1 METKKK
7 KKLDYIKKKRKKKL
21 PLDQKREKLI
31 ILFLNLKFG
40 LLCGF
45 QLTQLIK
52 VKVLAK

>member
-7 KKLDYIKKKRKKKL
+7 KRIIKKKKKKKA
-21 PLDQKREKLI
+21 LDQKREKLI